1 MEYIFSTL
9 IENRNQ
15 ILLSV
20 LQVISQEQRWYSISE
35 ISEELDVVERSV
47 QRYVNILDNFFEEY
61 EMNHGP
67 GFTLLSKRTKGVYL
81 TIDDNTNFS
90 QLKKY
95 VYQNDECIKIY
106 NEVLFGNFESKS
118 KYAQE
123 HFLSVSYVSSTI
135 KKIEEVLEEFY
146 IQLSPTTFELDG
158 EEAQIRL
165 IMYSSAWFLYKG
177 EKDIEIFK
185 QFDADKLEG
194 KVNYIVEKLNLS
206 LNGIQRRELYLML
219 IVTILRYRQNKMVDL
234 QEEWHD
240 YVSSSPKNPITIVV
254 KEVFESYYIFSQ
266 SEVVFFAISLLTRP
280 YFYQQE
286 KFRSRLITMH
296 QHYQSDIYKST
307 QFFMSEFSNQIT
319 RIPDE
324 HHEEIFIE
332 VFRSHLYCKTYKNAP
347 FEHNAHD
354 YFTFIEKNYPKLFQR
369 LSDFVDSL
377 YEQTNNVLF
386 LKRVFL
392 IQKYLLVFAQI
403 KPIGYFEKKMTIQI
417 ETDLPDM
424 AVRRIEDYLK
434 TYFKYSYNLKFLRED
449 SFQQADLILSDMP
462 SLEEQEADC
471 LFVDYPLNKR
481 DLFEIEKHITSH
493 VTSHRDA
500 FLI

>member
-1 MEYIFSTL
+1 MEYILSTL

-35 ISEELDVVERSV
+35 ISEELGVVERSV
-47 QRYVNILDNFFEEY
+47 QRYVNILDDFFDEY

-81 TIDDNTNFS
+81 IIDDNTNFS

-118 KYAQE
+118 KYAQD
-123 HFLSVSYVSSTI
+123 HFLSVSYVSATI
-135 KKIEEVLEEFY
+135 KKIEEVLDEFY
-146 IQLSPTTFELDG
+146 IRLSPATFQLEG

-165 IMYSSAWFLYKG
+165 IMYSSAWVLYRG
-177 EKDIEIFK
+177 EQNLDIFQ
-185 QFDADKLEG
+185 QFDTDKLNE
-194 KVNYIVEKLNLS
+194 KVNYMIEKLNLS
-206 LNGIQRRELYLML
+206 MNTIQRRELSLML
-219 IVTILRYRQNKMVDL
+219 LVTILRYRQNNVIDL
-234 QEEWHD
+234 QEEWCD
-240 YVSSSPKNPITIVV
+240 YLSSSSNNPVTIIV
-254 KEVFESYYIFSQ
+254 KEIFESYYIFSHP
-266 SEVVFFAISLLTRP
+266 EVVFFAISMSTRP
-280 YFYQQE
+280 YLYQQE
-286 KFRSRLITMH
+286 KYRTRLISTH
-296 QHYQSDIYKST
+296 QHCQSDIYEST
-307 QFFMSEFSNQIT
+307 EFFMSEFSRQIM

-324 HHEEIFIE
+324 YHDEIFVE

-354 YFTFIEKNYPKLFQR
+354 YFTYIEKHYPKLFQR
-369 LSDFVDSL
+369 FSDFVDSL
-377 YEQTNNVLF
+377 YEQSNNVLF

-403 KPIGYFEKKMTIQI
+403 KPISYFEKMMTIQI
-417 ETDLPDM
+417 ETDLPDL
-424 AVRRIEDYLK
+424 AIRRIEDYLK
-434 TYFKYSYNLKFLRED
+434 TYFKYSYNLKFLKED
-449 SFQQADLILSDMP
+449 SIQQADLVLSNTP
-462 SLEEQEADC
+462 TFEEQETDC
-471 LFVDYPLNKR
+471 LLVDYPLNKR
-481 DLFEIEKHITSH
+481 DLLEIEKHISSH